1 MEHPMEWIIEI
12 IDYETAL
19 NIKLNLVSCFV
30 RKDFKLYELV
40 VQKYL
45 RHH

>member
-1 MEHPMEWIIEI
+1 MEHSIEFIIEI

-19 NIKLNLVSCFV
+19 NIKLNLVSRFM
-30 RKDFKLYELV
+30 RKDFKLHELV